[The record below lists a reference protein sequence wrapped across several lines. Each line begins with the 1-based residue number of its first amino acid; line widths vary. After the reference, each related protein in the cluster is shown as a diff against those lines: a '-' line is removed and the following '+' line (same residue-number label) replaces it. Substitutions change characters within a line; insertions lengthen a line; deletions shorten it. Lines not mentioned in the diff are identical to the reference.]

1 MPPPEPDDD
10 LAALRVAIDAIDDRL
25 LELLNDRGRLAA
37 RVAET
42 KQLVGRPFYVPLR
55 ERAIVDRLQAHNP
68 GPFPSS
74 AIRPV
79 FQEIISACL
88 SLEGG
93 PRVAFLG
100 PEGTF
105 THHAVK
111 RHFGASAPALPCGS
125 IQAVFTEVERGAAD
139 FGVVPVENSSEGVV
153 SHTLD
158 SFVDSSLEIHGEVAV
173 AVDHCLVARTGVGE
187 AQIERVYSHPQALA
201 QCRGWLA
208 RNLPR
213 AQLVETSSTADA
225 AHRAAEDPSGA
236 AVCMELA
243 ARLAGLAVL
252 RQSLQD
258 AAHNVTRF
266 LVLGRGDSP
275 WREPAPNPADDRTTV
290 LLVLGSR
297 PGDLFEALR
306 PLSEAGINLTKI
318 ESRPSRRQAW
328 QYVFFLDL
336 EGHRADPHIAHA
348 LERLAEGRLVRVL
361 GSYRKADDP

>member
-1 MPPPEPDDD
+1 MPETKPEDE
-10 LAALRVAIDAIDDRL
+10 LAALRVAIDAVDDRL
-25 LELLNDRGRLAA
+25 LELLNERGRLAE
-37 RVAET
+37 RVAQT
-42 KQLVGRPFYVPLR
+42 KTSSGRPFYVPLR
-55 ERAIVDRLQAHNP
+55 ERAIIDRVQAMNP
-68 GPFPSS
+68 GPFPTS

-100 PEGTF
+100 PEGTY

-125 IQAVFTEVERGAAD
+125 IAAVFAEVERGSAD

-158 SFVDSSLEIHGEVAV
+158 SFVDSKLEIHGEVEV
-173 AVDHCLVARTGVGE
+173 DVDHCLMVRPGVVE
-187 AQIERVYSHPQALA
+187 SAIERVYSHPQGLA
-201 QCRGWLA
+201 QCRNWLA

-213 AQLVETSSTADA
+213 AQLVECSSTADA
-225 AHRAAEDPSGA
+225 ARRAAEDPEGA
-236 AVCMELA
+236 AIASELA
-243 ARLAGLAVL
+243 ARLSGLAVL

-266 LVLGRGDSP
+266 LVLGTGPGPLQAPS
-275 WREPAPNPADDRTTV
+275 PNPADDKTTV
-290 LLVLGSR
+290 LLVLGDR
-297 PGDLFEALR
+297 AGDLFEALR
-306 PLSEAGINLTKI
+306 PLNDEKVNLTKI
-318 ESRPSRRQAW
+318 ESRPSKRQAW

-336 EGHRADPHIAHA
+336 EGHRREPRVARA
-348 LERLAEGRLVRVL
+348 LERLAEGRTLRVL
-361 GSYRKADDP
+361 GSYRRADET

>member
-1 MPPPEPDDD
+1 MAPPQLPEEE
-10 LAALRVAIDAIDDRL
+10 LRALRVAIDAIDDRL
-25 LELLNDRGRLAA
+25 LELLNERGRLAA
-37 RVAET
+37 RVADT
-42 KQLVGRPFYVPLR
+42 KQVEGRPFYVPLR
-55 ERAIVDRLQAHNP
+55 ERAIIDRLQTVNP
-68 GPFPSS
+68 GPFPTS

-125 IQAVFTEVERGAAD
+125 IAAVFAEVERGSAEY
-139 FGVVPVENSSEGVV
+139 GIVPVENSSEGVV

-158 SFVDSSLEIHGEVAV
+158 SFVDSPLEIHGEVAV
-173 AVDHCLVARTGVGE
+173 AVDHCLVARPGVIE
-187 AQIERVYSHPQALA
+187 SAIERVYSHPQALA
-201 QCRGWLA
+201 QCRAWLA
-208 RNLPR
+208 SNLPR
-213 AQLVETSSTADA
+213 ALLVESGSTADA
-225 AHRAAEDPSGA
+225 ARRAAEDAAGA
-236 AVCMELA
+236 AIASELA
-243 ARLAGLAVL
+243 ARLSGLAVL

-258 AAHNVTRF
+258 SSHNVTRF
-266 LVLGRGDSP
+266 LVLGRGASP
-275 WREPAPNPADDRTTV
+275 WREPTGEDKTTV

-318 ESRPSRRQAW
+318 ESRPSRRRPW
-328 QYVFFLDL
+328 EYVFFLDL
-336 EGHRADPHIAHA
+336 QGHRAEAKVADA
-348 LERLAEGRLVRVL
+348 LERLADGRTVRVL
-361 GSYRKADDP
+361 GSYRKADDV